1 MWRTNIGLS
10 TVFVNV
16 LQIIFFNRC
25 TVHSDIHTVH
35 SPNRWTFIKTLITI
49 YINPYPT
56 AFPYGNGM
64 VLHFYQQQESST
76 TKTVHKVINKGLK
89 TYV

>member
-49 YINPYPT
+49 YI
-56 AFPYGNGM
+56 
-64 VLHFYQQQESST
+64 
-76 TKTVHKVINKGLK
+76 
-89 TYV
+89 TYMWLLQVSVYDHD